1 MAVNGYFFNAIQ
13 NNGVYDRVY
22 SAEDF
27 SNYLDQIVGNGVFP
41 NPSTQLQVRGGTGM
55 QVIVGSGQGWIYGH
69 KLVNTADLP
78 LTVANS
84 DVLLNRIDRV
94 IFYADFINREMG
106 IDILQGTAA
115 AQPTAPQLTRNANRY
130 EMWLAEITVNKQT
143 TTITQAMITDTR
155 ADSTVCGWVQGLIQ
169 QADTSTLFT
178 QWQTAYSNYYN
189 TSTTDFENWKDT
201 QQSEFVS
208 WENSIQ
214 SQFEN
219 WLSTLTQDLKVNTYI
234 QQYKK
239 FVQLTASSSKIIPL
253 DMTGYTYEE
262 SDILFVIINGLVA
275 AENVDY
281 LLDTRQTPPEIH
293 VNLVGSANV
302 TDEVEIRVL
311 KSIIGIRTTD

>member
-1 MAVNGYFFNAIQ
+1 MAVNGYFFNAVQ
-13 NNGVYDRVY
+13 QNGVYDRVY

-41 NPSTQLQVRGGTGM
+41 NPSTQLQVRAGTGM

-69 KLVNTADLP
+69 KIINNADLP

-84 DVLLNRIDRV
+84 DVLMGRIDRV
-94 IFYADFINREMG
+94 VFYADFINRLMG
-106 IDILQGTAA
+106 VEILQGTPA

-130 EMWLAEITVNKQT
+130 EMSLATITVNKQIT
-143 TTITQAMITDTR
+143 SITQAMITDTR
-155 ADSTVCGWVQGLIQ
+155 ADSTVCGWVAGLIQ
-169 QADTSTLFT
+169 QVDTSTLFT

-189 TSTTDFENWKDT
+189 QST
-201 QQSEFVS
+201 SEFES
-208 WENSIQ
+208 WQASMK
-214 SQFEN
+214 SQFET
-219 WLSTLTQDLKVNTYI
+219 WMQTLTQELKVNTYI

-253 DMTGYTYEE
+253 NMSGYTYEE

-281 LLDTRQTPPEIH
+281 LIDTRNTTPEIH
-293 VNLVGSANV
+293 VNLVGSSNV

-311 KSIIGIRTTD
+311 KSVIGINTNP